1 MSLLLFDIPDQTS
14 VIKLYGEEVQHV
26 VAMEECSEL
35 TQAISKNYRAQNL
48 PNTCETRDKA
58 RLNLIEEAADVL
70 VCLQQLM
77 TMYKI
82 TELDI
87 QGFIDKKCKRQEERV
102 NAELNRRNCGR
113 ETCEA

>member
-1 MSLLLFDIPDQTS
+1 MSLLLFDIPDQMP

-58 RLNLIEEAADVL
+58 RLNLIEEAADVIGVPPTNDDNSQNHRAGHSRL
-70 VCLQQLM
+70 
-77 TMYKI
+77 Y
-82 TELDI
+82 
-87 QGFIDKKCKRQEERV
+87 R
-102 NAELNRRNCGR
+102 
-113 ETCEA
+113 